1 MTSCS
6 FSRFSLSLFA
16 VLAVSGCGGGDSD
29 NNGSS
34 VAANPT
40 PATTIASNY
49 TEGSE
54 ERAVF
59 ELLNEERTRC
69 GFGTLTQSA
78 QLDTAARGHADYQA
92 LNDLF
97 THVQDI
103 TSFPRGFTGERPIDR
118 VTAAGYL
125 NAGAVGDEIV
135 RFTGTNQK
143 AGLGTRGVRDLL
155 SAPYHL
161 RGLMG
166 GYRDIGVSVRASADV
181 GSTARRVVVQ
191 VNAAY
196 KTSAGPQRLPEGEVR
211 TYPCEGTADVNRQL
225 RSEFPNPIPD
235 RDLAVQPLGPVVYVA
250 GREGATLLIRSA
262 AMTEADTG
270 RTVALRPPVT
280 AANDPY
286 RFCQEG
292 CFQPHEA
299 YLAADAPLPANT
311 RYRVTVSGSSDGAAF
326 SREFMFVTGT
336 GG

>member
-1 MTSCS
+1 MKNTNL
-6 FSRFSLSLFA
+6 RLTLALSALL
-16 VLAVSGCGGGDSD
+16 VISGCGGGGEGAAAITPVDT
-29 NNGSS
+29 S
-34 VAANPT
+34 VATA
-40 PATTIASNY
+40 IASNY
-49 TEGSE
+49 SVGSE

-59 ELLNEERTRC
+59 DLLNAERTRC
-69 GFGTLTQSA
+69 GFGTLAQSA

-97 THVQDI
+97 THVQDD
-103 TSFPRGFTGERPIDR
+103 TDSFRGFTGERPIDR

-125 NAGAVGDEIV
+125 NASAVADEIV
-135 RFTGTNQK
+135 RFSGTTQK

-166 GYRDIGVSVRASADV
+166 GYRDVGVSVRSSADV

-196 KTSAGPQRLPEGEVR
+196 KTSTGPQRLAEGDVR
-211 TYPCEGTADVNRQL
+211 TYPCEGTVGINRQL

-235 RDLAVQPLGPVVYVA
+235 RDLTVQPLGPVVYVA

-292 CFQPHEA
+292 CYQPHEA

-311 RYRVTVSGSSDGAAF
+311 HYRVTVSGSSGSAAF

>member
-1 MTSCS
+1 MLL
-6 FSRFSLSLFA
+6 LSA
-16 VLAVSGCGGGDSD
+16 VLALSGCGGGDND
-29 NNGSS
+29 NDIRSAFGASRS
-34 VAANPT
+34 PT

-59 ELLNEERTRC
+59 ELLNEERIRC
-69 GFGTLTQSA
+69 GFGTLTQNA

-97 THVQDI
+97 THVQDQAA
-103 TSFPRGFTGERPIDR
+103 FPRGFTGERPIDR

-125 NAGAVGDEIV
+125 NAGLVADEIV
-135 RFTGTNQK
+135 RFTGTDQK

-166 GYRDIGVSVRASADV
+166 GYRDVGVSVRSSADV

-191 VNAAY
+191 LNAAY
-196 KTSAGPQRLPEGEVR
+196 TTSAGPQRVPAGEVR
-211 TYPCEGTADVNRQL
+211 TYPCEGTASVNRQL

-250 GREGATLLIRSA
+250 GREDATLLIRSA